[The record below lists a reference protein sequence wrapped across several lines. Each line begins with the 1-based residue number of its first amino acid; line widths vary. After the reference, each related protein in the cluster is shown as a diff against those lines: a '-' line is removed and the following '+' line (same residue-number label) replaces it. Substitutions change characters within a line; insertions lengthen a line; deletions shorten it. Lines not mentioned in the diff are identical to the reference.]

1 LSGISHRTALC
12 RDVAV
17 WSACVLEPYKE
28 EVAVNHRAV
37 LAGLVLVAATA
48 CADATSPS
56 GSARLAPLAEPTMNM
71 GTQLVPGEYI
81 VVLNDGADVG
91 EGSRRA
97 TAAGGQVV
105 AQWANA
111 LRGYAVRGGPSL
123 ILSLRAD
130 PNVRFVEQVQEYT
143 TQTTQTGATWGLDR
157 IDQRSLPLSGSYT
170 YGNTGTG
177 VTAYIIDTGI
187 RLTHNEFGGRASFGA
202 NYAGGPNDDCNGH
215 GTHVAGTV
223 GGKTYGVAKGV
234 KLVAVKVL
242 GCSGSGSTTG
252 VVSGINWVAA
262 EAAKP
267 AVGAAV
273 ANMSLGGGKSSSI
286 ETAVNNAVSSGVAF
300 AVAAGNSNANACNY
314 SPAGAGNAITVG
326 ATTSSDAR
334 ASYSNFGTCLD
345 IFAPGSSITS
355 AWKNNDSQTK
365 TISGTSMASPHVAG
379 VAALYLQSYP
389 GASGLDVRNALVSAA
404 TTGVVTSLG
413 SGSPNRLLFTNY

>member
-1 LSGISHRTALC
+1 M
-12 RDVAV
+12 
-17 WSACVLEPYKE
+17 
-28 EVAVNHRAV
+28 NHRAV
-37 LAGLVLVAATA
+37 LAVLVLAATTA

-56 GSARLAPLAEPTMNM
+56 GSGRLAPLAEPTMNI

-91 EGSRRA
+91 DQVQKARA
-97 TAAGGQVV
+97 RGGAVV
-105 AQWANA
+105 AEWAVA
-111 LRGYAVRGGPSL
+111 LRGYAVRGGPEL
-123 ILSLRAD
+123 IVELRSD
-130 PNVRFVEQVQEYT
+130 PNVRYVEQVQEYT
-143 TQTTQTGATWGLDR
+143 TQITQTGATWGLDR
-157 IDQRSLPLSGSYT
+157 IDQPNLPLNGSYSYT
-170 YGNTGTG
+170 NTGAG

-187 RLTHNEFGGRASFGA
+187 RLSHNEFGGRAFFGV

-223 GGKTYGVAKGV
+223 GGTRYGVAKGV

-252 VVSGINWVAA
+252 VISGINWVAT

-286 ETAVNNAVSSGVAF
+286 DNAVNNAVTSGVAF

-334 ASYSNFGTCLD
+334 ASYSNWGNCLD
-345 IFAPGSSITS
+345 IFAPGSGITS

-389 GASGLDVRNALVSAA
+389 GASGLTVRDKLVNGA
-404 TTGVVTSLG
+404 TTGVVG
-413 SGSPNRLLFTNY
+413 SPGTGSPNRLLRSNFSFTP